1 MIMPERTALID
12 LPMSAPLL
20 RRCLLALTLLL
31 GACAPLPPIAPA
43 PTLESPPPPP
53 ELLQAVIA
61 AQIATALDEPDDL
74 AAQLER
80 LPDLLD
86 EESDPHLLPYAI
98 ALAEQLEQHETAI
111 TLADVW
117 LARRPNDPDARLA
130 ALALPLTP
138 QASTDKLQRLADFTA
153 RQHPEDM
160 LLSIAHQLA
169 QLPPDTLARFINLRP
184 QNAAV
189 HLAAGLAAWQQDR
202 PDRAYDYLTSSLTL
216 APDWELPALYRL
228 HYTPPPADELA
239 AVSEAHLNRHPQ
251 HRRFRQAYARLLAN
265 QSRSAR
271 ALRALGP
278 LMEDPE
284 AARLAARLYLSQG
297 EPGRARR
304 VLKQDTGADAQLLR
318 ASSYLR
324 QGRTDTA
331 QRILAAIDDPD
342 FTPRTDRLQARVVAR
357 EIGLDQASDYLS
369 RILASQNELPFERH
383 LEQLN
388 LLVEYSAHDR
398 ALTLTNAALAR
409 DPENPD
415 LLYQRALVYADLNRL
430 EPMERDLRRLIY
442 LEPNNPR
449 AFNALGYTLADQT
462 DRLDEA
468 GLLLERALMLEPRNP
483 YILDSWGW
491 LQYRRGEFE
500 QAVATLRDALN
511 ERLEAE
517 IAAHLALALWDAG
530 KAEEARRYAAVARRL
545 VPSRPVDTPVFP
557 GHVHFR

>member
-1 MIMPERTALID
+1 MP
-12 LPMSAPLL
+12 APRL
-20 RRCLLALTLLL
+20 RHCLLAMTLML
-31 GACAPLPPIAPA
+31 GACAPRPSIAPA
-43 PTLESPPPPP
+43 PEPPPPP
-53 ELLQAVIA
+53 PALLQAVIA
-61 AQIATALDEPDDL
+61 AQIATALDEPAML
-74 AAQLER
+74 ATQLER

-98 ALAEQLEQHETAI
+98 ALAEQLGQHETAI
-111 TLADVW
+111 TLADFW
-117 LARRPNDPDARLA
+117 LAQRPDDPDARLA

-138 QASTDKLQRLADFTA
+138 EATAGELQRLADFTA
-153 RQHPEDM
+153 RQHLEDM

-169 QLPPDTLARFINLRP
+169 QLSPDTLTRFIDRRP
-184 QNAAV
+184 QDAAV
-189 HLAAGLAAWQQDR
+189 RLAAGLAAWQQDN
-202 PDRAYDYLTSSLTL
+202 PDRAYDYLTDSVDL

-228 HYTPPPADELA
+228 HYTPPPPAELA
-239 AVSEAHLNRHPQ
+239 TLSEAHLNRHPE
-251 HRRFRQAYARLLAN
+251 HRRFRQAYARLLAS

-271 ALRALGP
+271 ALRALAP
-278 LMEDPE
+278 LIEDPE

-304 VLKQDTGADAQLLR
+304 VLKTDASADAQLLR

-331 QRILAAIDDPD
+331 QRILLTIDDPD

-357 EIGLDQASDYLS
+357 EIGLDQASNYLD
-369 RILASQNELPFERH
+369 RILAEQNELPFERH

-388 LLVEYSAHDR
+388 LLVEYDAHDK
-398 ALTLTNAALAR
+398 ALRLTNAALAR

-462 DRLDEA
+462 TRLDEA
-468 GLLLERALMLEPRNP
+468 GLLLERALALAPRNP

-530 KAEEARRYAAVARRL
+530 EADEARRYAAVARRL
-545 VPSRPVDTPVFP
+545 TPSQPVEIPEFP
-557 GHVHFR
+557 HYADLR